1 MKIIAV
7 DEKWSVR
14 YTDRPIA
21 WVRYGVDS
29 YPFDHFNGVAA
40 MFYTMLDDRAKLA
53 KAVEALQWIKYHR
66 GECFIP
72 EPWDEM
78 ADAVLAELEGGE

>member
-1 MKIIAV
+1 
-7 DEKWSVR
+7 
-14 YTDRPIA
+14 
-21 WVRYGVDS
+21 
-29 YPFDHFNGVAA
+29 